1 MTLTEEQY
9 GEDNAALVNPLGN
22 LATTAYR
29 MKDYPTAE
37 KNYLRT
43 VEILETTG
51 GNADRQLL
59 RPLHGLGVTYLALQ
73 QYEDASTQLKRA
85 VDLSRNL
92 DGLFN
97 VEQLEY
103 LQPLIVSYVALGRT
117 ADADKEQQ
125 YALRVAEN
133 AYGNSDPH
141 LLAPLDQYA
150 RYLEDVG
157 RYASAR
163 SMHGRALGIA
173 EQHGGRGSVLTV
185 IPLQGV
191 ADYRL
196 EFLNGDEQPPESNT
210 DNSYPG
216 NGGGLRG
223 EASNTQR
230 LNPDGER
237 ALKLALL
244 AIDRAKPVNHKLRGE
259 TLIELGDW
267 YLSGGAI
274 TGAIQTYG
282 EAWKELAQVDATAAL
297 EAPRLI
303 AYKGPSSSLKR
314 SSWHRNRQSCI
325 LSRSPLPSGRT
336 VTPRTFELCAP
347 THPMRCRKPW

>member
-1 MTLTEEQY
+1 M
-9 GEDNAALVNPLGN
+9 
-22 LATTAYR
+22 
-29 MKDYPTAE
+29 
-37 KNYLRT
+37 
-43 VEILETTG
+43 
-51 GNADRQLL
+51 
-59 RPLHGLGVTYLALQ
+59 
-73 QYEDASTQLKRA
+73 
-85 VDLSRNL
+85 
-92 DGLFN
+92 
-97 VEQLEY
+97 
-103 LQPLIVSYVALGRT
+103 
-117 ADADKEQQ
+117 
-125 YALRVAEN
+125 
-133 AYGNSDPH
+133 
-141 LLAPLDQYA
+141 
-150 RYLEDVG
+150 
-157 RYASAR
+157 
-163 SMHGRALGIA
+163 
-173 EQHGGRGSVLTV
+173 LTV

-191 ADYRL
+191 ARTYRL

-314 SSWHRNRQSCI
+314 SQLAPESAELHFVEVAFTVGKDGHTSNIRVVRTDSPDAVQKAVVSSVKKARYSPRFEKGLPMEAPDVTFREQLLLRKQKDTGRFDRN
-325 LSRSPLPSGRT
+325 
-336 VTPRTFELCAP
+336 
-347 THPMRCRKPW
+347 